1 MKVDTIEAPQTI
13 GQRALGGHAAIG
25 LIAGGLLY
33 LVSLSGALLV
43 VRDHWTRWEQ
53 PDVVEMQAIA
63 PDAVQRAIGAVMARD
78 AGRPPTTH
86 LSVRLPG
93 ATFPRAIVTTDHG
106 DLYIAPDGRIIGPAT
121 HRWTDFVANLH
132 IYLHLPSTIGL
143 VLVGML
149 GAMLASLL
157 ISGVIAH
164 PRIFRDAFR
173 LRARGPRQLARADW
187 HNRLGV
193 WTLPFGI
200 AIALT
205 GAFIGLATVGAGLIA
220 RSAYGGEI
228 ARVYAPIF
236 GGETPPDKR
245 AAPLPDV
252 AAALRS
258 LAAAFPDRTP
268 TYVLLHDPGTAGQRV
283 QILARPERRLIY
295 GENHDFDARG
305 RLTDVVGLSDGQAG
319 QQVAASV
326 YGIHFGDYG
335 GIPIRLSYIAGG
347 LALCAITGTGIAL
360 WLEKRRN
367 RGRPGPRLE
376 AMWTML
382 LWGAP
387 MLIVAMAWAGGSGLP
402 PAMMAGTFWTGLT
415 IGMIAAA
422 AFPGRFAPPVLR
434 RGLAAMLFAAA
445 LLHFFRHFDAPP
457 VLAVID
463 AILAGIAFVLLA
475 IDAPAGVVTAARS
488 RGRPRRSP

>member
-1 MKVDTIEAPQTI
+1 
-13 GQRALGGHAAIG
+13 
-25 LIAGGLLY
+25 
-33 LVSLSGALLV
+33 
-43 VRDHWTRWEQ
+43 
-53 PDVVEMQAIA
+53 
-63 PDAVQRAIGAVMARD
+63 
-78 AGRPPTTH
+78 
-86 LSVRLPG
+86 
-93 ATFPRAIVTTDHG
+93 
-106 DLYIAPDGRIIGPAT
+106 
-121 HRWTDFVANLH
+121 
-132 IYLHLPSTIGL
+132 
-143 VLVGML
+143 ML

-157 ISGVIAH
+157 VSGVIAH

-173 LRARGPRQLARADW
+173 LRARAGRQLARADW

-193 WTLPFGI
+193 WTLPFGM

-220 RSAYGGEI
+220 RSAYGGDV

-236 GGETPPDKR
+236 GRETPPDKR

-252 AAALRS
+252 AAALRT
-258 LAAAFPDRTP
+258 LAVAFPDRTP
-268 TYVLLHDPGTAGQRV
+268 TYVLLHDPGTAGQRI

-305 RLTDVVGLSDGQAG
+305 RLTGVVGLSDGKAG
-319 QQVAASV
+319 QQMAASV

-335 GIPIRLSYIAGG
+335 GIPIRVAYIAGG

-387 MLIVAMAWAGGSGLP
+387 MLIVAMAWVGGAGLP

-415 IGMIAAA
+415 IAMIAAA

-434 RGLAAMLFAAA
+434 RGLAAVLFAAA
-445 LLHFFRHFDAPP
+445 LLHVVRYIDAPP
-457 VLAVID
+457 VLAVMD
-463 AILAGIAFVLLA
+463 AILAGIALLLLA

-488 RGRPRRSP
+488 RARPRRSP